1 MGVKNNNTNGTS
13 SSFKKNLTKTESF
26 RSSSHLYEEKE
37 SYNRG
42 DIGFYSEL
50 F

>member
-1 MGVKNNNTNGTS
+1 MGVKNNNTNGT

-26 RSSSHLYEEKE
+26 RSSSHLYEERK
-37 SYNRG
+37 RKLQQG
-42 DIGFYSEL
+42 RHRFL